1 MESIQKTLSGV
12 SGATIG
18 VGIALGLMGGAA
30 LLFDATERRAL
41 KQPLYFLVA
50 HFVFKAIELLLEEG
64 SAMWRV
70 ASILALATLLI
81 AIGRAGVLL
90 VLEAVLAKRLGR
102 ELPKIIRDILQ
113 GVVYFVLLLGVL
125 RQLGLEPG
133 QLLTTS
139 ALLTAVIG
147 LSLQDTLGNLIAGL
161 AVQMQRPFEVGD
173 WIQYDGDPKNI
184 GRVLEVNWRATRIIT
199 LDEIEIVVPNG
210 LLAKSP
216 LKNYTRPTPASRRN
230 IYVSVGFDVP
240 PRRVHEII
248 REAIADSPGVLRD
261 PPPSIVTNGFGES
274 GIEYWVRI
282 FTDQFHRRDVV
293 DGHVRDRIW
302 YALQRAGIPVPF
314 PLRAVHLQQH
324 SDETI
329 AKESERRTKKVKR
342 ALEQVDFLKVVDDA
356 QRLQLAERSST
367 RLFSAGE
374 VIVRQG
380 EESDE
385 LFIIVK
391 GEVAVVLESASESY
405 EVTRLGRGKFF
416 GEMALV
422 TGEKRKATVKAI
434 TDCELLVIDH
444 DAFQQVLRE
453 KPEVVESL
461 SRVLAERQLEL
472 DEHAARASTEE
483 RTTMVEQQSSQ
494 LLGRIKRFFSL
505 K

>member
-1 MESIQKTLSGV
+1 MEHIQKTLSGI

-18 VGIALGLMGGAA
+18 VSVALVLLGAAA
-30 LLFDATERRAL
+30 LLFDTAERRAL
-41 KQPLYFLVA
+41 KQPLYFLIA
-50 HFVFKAIELLLEEG
+50 HLVFKGFSLVLEEP

-70 ASILALATLLI
+70 ATLLSLATLLI

-90 VLEAVLAKRLGR
+90 FVEAILGKRLGR
-102 ELPKIIRDILQ
+102 PLPKIIRDILQ

-125 RQLGLEPG
+125 RELGLEPG

-161 AVQMQRPFEVGD
+161 AVQMQRPFDVGD
-173 WIQYDGDPKNI
+173 WIQYDADPKNI
-184 GRVLEVNWRATRIIT
+184 GRVLEINWRATRIIT

-230 IYVSVGFDVP
+230 IYFSVGYEVP
-240 PRRVHEII
+240 PRRVQEIV
-248 REAIADSPGVLRD
+248 RQAIADSPGVLRE
-261 PPPSIVTNGFGES
+261 PAPSVVTNGFGEA
-274 GIEYWVRI
+274 GIEYWVRV

-293 DGHVRDRIW
+293 DGNVRDRIW
-302 YALQRAGIPVPF
+302 YGLQRAGINLPF
-314 PLRAVHLQQH
+314 PHRSVHLQQH
-324 SDETI
+324 SDETR
-329 AKESERRTKKVKR
+329 AQDADRRTKKLHR
-342 ALEQVDFLKVVDDA
+342 ALSQVDFLEVVDDKM
-356 QRLQLAERSST
+356 RLALASRATT

-374 VIVRQG
+374 MIVRQG
-380 EESDE
+380 EETDDF
-385 LFIIVK
+385 FIILK
-391 GEVAVVLESASESY
+391 GEVAVVLESASESV

-422 TGEKRKATVKAI
+422 TGEKRKATVKA
-434 TDCELLVIDH
+434 TVDCELLVIDH
-444 DAFQQVLRE
+444 DAFKHVLEE
-453 KPEVVESL
+453 KPEVVEAL
-461 SRVLAERQLEL
+461 SRVLAERQLQL
-472 DEHAARASTEE
+472 DEHAARASNED
-483 RTTMVEQQSSQ
+483 RTSMVERESSQ